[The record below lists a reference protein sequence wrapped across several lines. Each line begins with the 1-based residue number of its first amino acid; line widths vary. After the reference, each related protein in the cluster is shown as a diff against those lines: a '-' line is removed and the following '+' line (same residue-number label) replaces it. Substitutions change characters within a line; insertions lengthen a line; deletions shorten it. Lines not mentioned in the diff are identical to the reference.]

1 MCQEEMEI
9 RSYQHLE
16 GPEAHRIPVV
26 VADIP
31 FQVDCFLAFLLVLE
45 EAQKN
50 LVAVDYMEDCLRLR
64 QDS

>member
-9 RSYQHLE
+9 RNYQHQVGL
-16 GPEAHRIPVV
+16 EAHRIPVV

-31 FQVDCFLAFLLVLE
+31 SQVDYLLAFLLVLE
-45 EAQKN
+45 EAQMN